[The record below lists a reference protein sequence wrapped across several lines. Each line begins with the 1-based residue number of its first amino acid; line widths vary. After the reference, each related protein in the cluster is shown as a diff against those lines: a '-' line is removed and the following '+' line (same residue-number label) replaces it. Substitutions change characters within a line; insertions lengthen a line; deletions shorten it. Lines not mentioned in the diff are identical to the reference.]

1 MKQEKTF
8 KETIDERP
16 RGRVE
21 HWRVVNV
28 FLVLYDIIA
37 VNTATFVGKKV
48 AGVPGGIVA
57 SLGVVAP
64 SVVIITLIAGIL
76 TSFADIPAVKSA
88 FGGIRVCVCVLIFNS
103 VLKLFKAAVI
113 DKAALVIFA
122 LVLACSFFFG
132 VSPVLLVIFS
142 AVAGI
147 ILTNLGVKG
156 K

>member
-1 MKQEKTF
+1 MC
-8 KETIDERP
+8 R
-16 RGRVE
+16 
-21 HWRVVNV
+21 
-28 FLVLYDIIA
+28 
-37 VNTATFVGKKV
+37 
-48 AGVPGGIVA
+48 
-57 SLGVVAP
+57 
-64 SVVIITLIAGIL
+64 VVIITLIAGIL